1 MKGIGPNNLGM
12 SKMAGSDCCGIPSCS
27 CGYSAPKSPAK
38 IAPLVAALA
47 PALVKGAAGALAGKL
62 MSGKKE

>member
-1 MKGIGPNNLGM
+1 MAYKGYKGCGPNKLG
-12 SKMAGSDCCGIPSCS
+12 
-27 CGYSAPKSPAK
+27 APKSPAK

-62 MSGKKE
+62 MGGKKE